1 MKVTMIYDTDYD
13 CNLEVAGTS
22 RIVLLKMRHLLCFP
36 RSLSPSQ
43 VLQLTSQKE
52 VGESDYYHPCRHN
65 F

>member
-52 VGESDYYHPCRHN
+52 VGESD
-65 F
+65 